1 MGNKSKSNQPKI
13 RNQQG
18 TSAGS
23 LANGAI
29 VRQTKMESHRGP
41 IPSAAEMERYA
52 QINPTLP
59 DRIMSMVESQS
70 EHRQIIEKIAVTD
83 AGKQRTLGT
92 VCAAA
97 IGLAA
102 IAGGTACIIAGYS
115 AEGIVSILGT
125 IVTLA
130 GAFIYGTNSNK
141 KERMQKWKEV
151 QPPN

>member
-1 MGNKSKSNQPKI
+1 MVQ
-13 RNQQG
+13 RQVVH
-18 TSAGS
+18 SAS
-23 LANGAI
+23 Y
-29 VRQTKMESHRGP
+29 QGP
-41 IPSAAEMERYA
+41 IPPAAEMERYA
-52 QINPTLP
+52 QISLTLP
-59 DRIMSMVESQS
+59 DRIMSMAEIQS
-70 EHRQIIEKIAVTD
+70 EHRQTIEKIAIAD

-92 VCAAA
+92 VCATA

-125 IVTLA
+125 IVALA
-130 GAFIYGTNSNK
+130 GAFIYGTNSNR